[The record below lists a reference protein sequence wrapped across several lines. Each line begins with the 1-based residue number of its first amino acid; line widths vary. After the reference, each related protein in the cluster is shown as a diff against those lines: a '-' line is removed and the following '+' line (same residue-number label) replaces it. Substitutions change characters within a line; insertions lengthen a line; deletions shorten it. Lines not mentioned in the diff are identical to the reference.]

1 MKIDL
6 NTILI
11 IAGFALLIYFS
22 SSSEPQVIT
31 VTETEIRT
39 EVLKEKADSIRDV
52 IYKVD
57 LSYLEDRI
65 GSLMTLRL
73 NARDTL
79 IILKVQDKII
89 YDQSEYIDTLNIGI
103 LNRDTLN
110 YLLQDVILSKDTTI
124 QDKNTEITKNKR
136 RIKNLGKALKTSFV
150 VLGAFIVKEIIRR

>member
-11 IAGFALLIYFS
+11 IAGFAILVLFNQ
-22 SSSEPQVIT
+22 SEPKVIT

-39 EVLKEKADSIRDV
+39 EVLKHKADSLRNV

-65 GSLMTLRL
+65 DSLMKRRVNT
-73 NARDTL
+73 RDTL
-79 IILKVQDKII
+79 IIIKTQDKII
-89 YDQSEYIDTLNIGI
+89 YNQSELIDTLNIGI

-110 YLLQDVILSKDTTI
+110 YILKDVILSKDTTI
-124 QDKNTEITKNKR
+124 QDKNTEITKNKK

-150 VLGAFIVKEIIRR
+150 VLGGFIVKEIITR